1 MILNLVLLKD
11 SGGYPQLGVLNLWKG
26 RKSEIYFNLLDQKP
40 VIFGIP
46 SFLERYA
53 LWLYGQVII
62 QINMGLSLLPTEND
76 LIYSVYFLYYIC
88 E

>member
-11 SGGYPQLGVLNLWKG
+11 SGGYPQFGVLNLWKG

-40 VIFGIP
+40 VIFGSP

-62 QINMGLSLLPTEND
+62 QINMDLSLLPTEND

>member
-40 VIFGIP
+40 VIFGSP
-46 SFLERYA
+46 SFFREICLVA
-53 LWLYGQVII
+53 LQTGDYSNKYGLGFITH
-62 QINMGLSLLPTEND
+62 GK
-76 LIYSVYFLYYIC
+76 
-88 E
+88 